1 MCRLLKQLPCILPE
15 WTSPVV
21 LLTVVDAHLQL
32 ETAALLEAEEGACLS
47 TLDVCRRNDP
57 LLEIAMELEHIA
69 THDEYFIKRG
79 LYPNVDFFS
88 GIVLRAMGIPV
99 SM

>member
-1 MCRLLKQLPCILPE
+1 MHLARKDNP
-15 WTSPVV
+15 SPVLV
-21 LLTVVDAHLQL
+21 TV
-32 ETAALLEAEEGACLS
+32 TP
-47 TLDVCRRNDP
+47 DVCRRNDP

-69 THDEYFIKRG
+69 THDEYFIQRG